1 MKAVVVATTWPLP
14 RYKRFANGLK
24 AIGYE
29 VTHKPGPG
37 DLLVIWNRYK
47 ANHELALQYEQEGKP
62 VIVAENPYIKR
73 DSAGRTYTAL
83 ALHGHNGSG
92 RHRSGD
98 AQRWRAMEMRVWPWQ
113 GGGDWILL
121 ASQRGIGAPGMAM
134 PETFLNRAEEMLRD
148 LTGMHVERREPP
160 SRTQGQVPL
169 DQLWPKIHACV
180 VWTSNVA
187 TEALMAGVPAFYMG
201 PHHIMEHAAE
211 HGVENI
217 LHPKKRERL
226 SAFERLAWAQWTDD
240 EIEKGRAFKWLLS

>member
-1 MKAVVVATTWPLP
+1 VKAVVVATTWPLP

-148 LTGMHVERREPP
+148 LTGMHVE
-160 SRTQGQVPL
+160 
-169 DQLWPKIHACV
+169 
-180 VWTSNVA
+180 
-187 TEALMAGVPAFYMG
+187 
-201 PHHIMEHAAE
+201 
-211 HGVENI
+211 
-217 LHPKKRERL
+217 
-226 SAFERLAWAQWTDD
+226 
-240 EIEKGRAFKWLLS
+240 